1 MGQPHL
7 DFVKV
12 REGVCTPTRDTEDSV
27 GYDLRSPSNYLIQAG
42 TSAVI
47 PTGLAI
53 KIPKGYSG
61 RLATKSVQAWKFSL
75 IALGGIIDPGYSE
88 ETYALLHVLGGK
100 DYEIEKGKD
109 FLQLIMDRNI
119 TPPVRQVSQL
129 PPTTKKTKPYSK
141 ATKEPLKQP
150 NKKGT
155 EQLKTLKTTR
165 GSNTAKPAPP
175 SSNPSKLGPFGTTD
189 SRSFQDHHDFPRET
203 PLKS

>member
-7 DFVKV
+7 VFVKV
-12 REGVCTPTRDTEDSV
+12 REGACTPTRDTEDSV
-27 GYDLRSPSNYLIQAG
+27 GYDLKSPSNYLIQAR

-53 KIPKGYSG
+53 RIPKGYSG
-61 RLATKSVQAWKFSL
+61 RLATKSVQAWRYFL
-75 IALGGIIDPGYSE
+75 LTLGGTIDPGYSE
-88 ETYALLHVLGGK
+88 EIYALLHVLGDK

-109 FLQLIMDRNI
+109 FLQLILDRNI

-129 PPTTKKTKPYSK
+129 PPTTKKTKPYSN

-155 EQLKTLKTTR
+155 EQLKTVKTTKKY
-165 GSNTAKPAPP
+165 G
-175 SSNPSKLGPFGTTD
+175 L
-189 SRSFQDHHDFPRET
+189 RS
-203 PLKS
+203 LKRKD